1 MKNILDALNGSGGLK
16 AGLGSVGDTL
26 KNTLQ
31 NAGAASPGGIG
42 GLLGSAAL
50 GGLLGLVLG
59 YGLTCWAAQLFAQ
72 QTGVLAPV
80 SLGADFLLTFGL
92 TLGLGGLA
100 ALLPAVSCWRIPV
113 AAALRE

>member
-1 MKNILDALNGSGGLK
+1 MAL
-16 AGLGSVGDTL
+16 
-26 KNTLQ
+26 
-31 NAGAASPGGIG
+31 
-42 GLLGSAAL
+42 LLAL